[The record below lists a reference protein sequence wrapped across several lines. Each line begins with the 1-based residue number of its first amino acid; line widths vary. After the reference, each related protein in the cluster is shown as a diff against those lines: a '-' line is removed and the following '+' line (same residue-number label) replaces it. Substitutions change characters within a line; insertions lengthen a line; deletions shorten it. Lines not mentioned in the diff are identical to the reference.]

1 VTNYQRGRAFEYRA
15 RDKAL
20 KLGAVYVMR
29 AASSKGAADLIAVFP
44 PPASWLAGVYDGE
57 GSTTVNRATKSGSDK
72 VWTGL
77 LLSISQKDRRLL
89 DRVQEQYG
97 GRISGPVESS
107 GVHQWRI
114 SGAAAL
120 ELLSRMYP
128 FLSPQKREQADDVL
142 ERLEMILPPAPLTGT
157 LLIQCKRDGRL
168 PKAERETLIE
178 IAAQTGAI
186 PVLARVPKSGRGVEF
201 INLYTKEPVVV

>member
-29 AASSKGAADLIAVFP
+29 AASSKGAADLIALWP
-44 PPASWLAGVYDGE
+44 SKE
-57 GSTTVNRATKSGSDK
+57 R
-72 VWTGL
+72 
-77 LLSISQKDRRLL
+77 
-89 DRVQEQYG
+89 
-97 GRISGPVESS
+97 
-107 GVHQWRI
+107 VHQSLYKSYIVDHGVR
-114 SGAAAL
+114 
-120 ELLSRMYP
+120 
-128 FLSPQKREQADDVL
+128 
-142 ERLEMILPPAPLTGT
+142 PAWLV
-157 LLIQCKRDGRL
+157 QCKRDGRL